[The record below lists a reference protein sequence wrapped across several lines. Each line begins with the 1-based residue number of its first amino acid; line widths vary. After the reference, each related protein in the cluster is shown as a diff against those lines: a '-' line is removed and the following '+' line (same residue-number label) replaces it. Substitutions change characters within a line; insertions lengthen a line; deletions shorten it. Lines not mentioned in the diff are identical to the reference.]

1 MAYQIRVGVTT
12 FQGDVEE
19 HLLALREAMRKLNVR
34 GEAVTAKLPEEIEQL
49 DAVVVPGGEST
60 VMGRL
65 AQRSRSLD
73 VLRRRV
79 LEGLPVLG
87 TCAGL
92 IFLASRVYDRVVGE
106 TRQPILGVLDVT
118 VERNSYGRQ
127 RDSFEVQIPVPA
139 LGREGFRAVFI
150 RAPSIVEVG
159 PEVEVLAR
167 YAERPVAV
175 RQGSI
180 YGTTFHPEL
189 SGDTAF
195 HEVLVEE
202 ALRFS
207 RR

>member
-1 MAYQIRVGVTT
+1 MAYQVKVGVTT

-19 HLLALREAMRKLNVR
+19 HLLALREAMRRLNVK
-34 GEAVTAKLPEEIEQL
+34 GEVVTAKLPEEIEQL
-49 DAVVVPGGEST
+49 DAVVIPGGEST

-73 VLRRRV
+73 VLRRRI

-127 RDSFEVQIPVPA
+127 RDSFEVQITVPK

-167 YAERPVAV
+167 YQERPVAV
-175 RQGSI
+175 RQGPI

-195 HEVLVEE
+195 HEALIEE
-202 ALRFS
+202 AVRFS
-207 RR
+207 KR